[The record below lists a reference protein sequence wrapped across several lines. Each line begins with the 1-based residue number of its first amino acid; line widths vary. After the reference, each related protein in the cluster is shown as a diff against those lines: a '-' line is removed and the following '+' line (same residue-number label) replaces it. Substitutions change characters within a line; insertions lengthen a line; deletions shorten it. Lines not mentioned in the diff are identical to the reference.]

1 MEVGLVLV
9 DNGGR
14 VESPGERKSL
24 KEGLEGGSKGRRGT
38 EEGVVRGEKLL
49 EF

>member
-14 VESPGERKSL
+14 VESPGESKSL
-24 KEGLEGGSKGRRGT
+24 KEGLEGGAKGRRGT
-38 EEGVVRGEKLL
+38 EEV
-49 EF
+49 

>member
-24 KEGLEGGSKGRRGT
+24 KEGLEPGGSKGGRGT
-38 EEGVVRGEKLL
+38 EEGFV
-49 EF
+49 

>member
-14 VESPGERKSL
+14 VESLGERKSL
-24 KEGLEGGSKGRRGT
+24 KEGLEPGGSKGGRGT
-38 EEGVVRGEKLL
+38 KEGFV
-49 EF
+49 